1 METVNNVVSAASRAI
16 WGDPKADGS
25 RTDESGFEP
34 VSGQTGNT
42 AKGEPYDL
50 GNSGSK
56 LSLFTSYKTCP
67 VLSCVTNSTRIRA
80 VVYLKNLCEAT
91 KP

>member
-1 METVNNVVSAASRAI
+1 METVNNVINAASRAI
-16 WGDPKADGS
+16 WGDPKADES
-25 RTDESGFEP
+25 RANESGLEP

-56 LSLFTSYKTCP
+56 LSLLKAM
-67 VLSCVTNSTRIRA
+67 SCTLLRGLT
-80 VVYLKNLCEAT
+80 
-91 KP
+91 